1 MKYLIFGPTSSTG
14 ISEDT
19 YTLLLTLLSLN
30 NEVLIFS
37 TTKDENKLFK
47 CTLENHKLNFIFI
60 SNEYFLDFL
69 SAKYIVASV
78 GAIPYAYAYCE
89 NYKNI
94 FQNAIKKIAYVA
106 VEAELEHSLNKY
118 LLNFDLIL
126 CNSCFMKNI
135 IDKCTNNKV
144 NTKVIYPHV
153 NLNFKE
159 SFSEKLKNQ
168 ILKQKY
174 ILAMA
179 DYKSRPKRKGFD
191 IILKVFQRLSSE
203 FKDLNFILKTYEMPF
218 EEEKRLRAKIRTKN
232 FILINKK
239 FNRNQILTLIS
250 NSNVYFSPHRTEGFG
265 RIIAEAMGLGT
276 LVCASNYS
284 GNLDYMNKSNS
295 ILINGKLIK
304 IKSYEYTSISND
316 ALWFE
321 PELKDCLDKLRI
333 CIKMSYENRQTLI
346 NNAKNNIKYKYNLQ
360 AAKTK
365 IKSLLKYES

>member
-19 YTLLLTLLSLN
+19 YTLLLSLLSLN

-37 TTKDENKLFK
+37 TTNEENNILKCILKKD
-47 CTLENHKLNFIFI
+47 KLNFINI
-60 SNEYFLDFL
+60 SNENLLDFL
-69 SAKYIVASV
+69 RDKYIVASI
-78 GAIPYAYAYCE
+78 GAIPYAYAYFE

-94 FQNAIKKIAYVA
+94 FLNAKKKIAYVA
-106 VEAELEHSLNKY
+106 VEAELENGLKKY

-126 CNSCFMKNI
+126 CNSFFMKNI
-135 IDKCTNNKV
+135 IDKCTNKKV
-144 NTKVIYPHV
+144 VTQVINPYI
-153 NLNFKE
+153 NLEFKE
-159 SFSEKLKNQ
+159 SFSRNLENKIFK
-168 ILKQKY
+168 KKY

-191 IILKVFQRLSSE
+191 IIFKVFKELASE
-203 FKDLNFILKTYEMPF
+203 FKDLNFILKTYEMPL
-218 EEEKRLRAKIRTKN
+218 EEERRISTKIGIEN
-232 FILINKK
+232 FILINEK
-239 FNRNQILTLIS
+239 FSKNQVLTLI
-250 NSNVYFSPHRTEGFG
+250 NKSNVYFSPHRTEGFG

-284 GNLDYMNKSNS
+284 GNLDYMNESNS

-304 IKSYEYTSISND
+304 IKSYEYNSISND

-321 PELKDCLDKLRI
+321 PEYNDCLDKLRI
-333 CIKMSYENRQTLI
+333 CIKMSYKNRQIFI